1 MLRPGLCYA
10 GDVTIKRLDHVS
22 VVVEGQAAGVRPAIL
37 AILLMPSN
45 DSGSKRSRNSE
56 LQASL

>member
-1 MLRPGLCYA
+1 LCSWNFEMCIDLLYPTSCFK
-10 GDVTIKRLDHVS
+10 V
-22 VVVEGQAAGVRPAIL
+22 QATGVRPAIL

-56 LQASL
+56 LQESQA